1 MKIALGLTMLG
12 LLAAVPVHAQSIS
25 MGGGS
30 LTPPSFHILPWTPP
44 ADQRAVEVSGSA
56 ATYVPSTFLTFD
68 RAVAAGKANLKAQAK
83 TVAQV
88 AAESRKGAKNS
99 AAKIQFAQD
108 GRGRAVLSRN

>member
-25 MGGGS
+25 MGGS
-30 LTPPSFHILPWTPP
+30 LTPPSFNILPWTPP